1 MGPTTS
7 AGKPRGDDRCAVR
20 RGKKTLR
27 LSLVSGGRWWVSGG
41 GWRWGV
47 VEGWGCSWLKSW
59 RDDRRERLG
68 LAIDTVPASPPGTI
82 VAIVGD
88 DVIASAAAVE
98 VEAAEAINTKMV
110 M

>member
-1 MGPTTS
+1 ME
-7 AGKPRGDDRCAVR
+7 A
-20 RGKKTLR
+20 
-27 LSLVSGGRWWVSGG
+27 GG
-41 GWRWGV
+41 GGGV
-47 VEGWGCSWLKSW
+47 GLQLVKSC
-59 RDDRRERLG
+59 RDDRREKLG

-82 VAIVGD
+82 VAVVGD